1 MNLLRELLVH
11 GTLLWRCF
19 FRLVFSCSC
28 FVPIVN
34 WLAVWLVCCYTV
46 AHCVKITTIRT
57 ENALQHHTINIQA
70 WRESDGLQAEMNN
83 ASRKCAHTYE
93 QTLAWFDKTCEKY
106 VLLQHSTQR
115 TVQYRN
121 HGLLFAFDQ
130 LHRWTATNLI
140 NIYQYMWDSLSMP
153 FSRSIAYSRMIQL
166 IRAHPFVVFA
176 EYRSFGKI
184 TTTCMNIKIDFRKI
198 EGEREA
204 IYSLGGIGGKN
215 RV

>member
-1 MNLLRELLVH
+1 
-11 GTLLWRCF
+11 
-19 FRLVFSCSC
+19 
-28 FVPIVN
+28 
-34 WLAVWLVCCYTV
+34 
-46 AHCVKITTIRT
+46 
-57 ENALQHHTINIQA
+57 
-70 WRESDGLQAEMNN
+70 
-83 ASRKCAHTYE
+83 
-93 QTLAWFDKTCEKY
+93 
-106 VLLQHSTQR
+106 
-115 TVQYRN
+115 
-121 HGLLFAFDQ
+121 
-130 LHRWTATNLI
+130 
-140 NIYQYMWDSLSMP
+140 MP